1 MRDRIAALTLLL
13 SACAGSSTRQDA
25 RATAESLNVIVIMT
39 DDQGWGDF
47 GFHGNPLIQTP
58 NLDALASRSARMQ
71 TFYVSPVC
79 APTRAALMTGR
90 WCQRTRAIDTYIG
103 RAMMEP
109 EEVTVAEVL
118 RDAGWA
124 TGIFGKWHLGDCYP
138 MRPMDQ
144 GFEESLVHR
153 GGGIGQPSDPEG
165 GERAYTDAVL
175 FRRGQRVE
183 TVGYCTDVYF
193 DAALDFVRTSHASG
207 RPFFTYLATNAPHGP
222 FDDVPLELYEQY
234 AKADLAADRFPS
246 DRGHALP
253 EEHDEDRLARIF
265 AMITNI
271 DQNVGRLIE
280 QLEELGILENTLVLF
295 LVDNGPNTRRY
306 VGGMRGMKASVHEGG
321 VRSPLLAHWPA
332 RLSPDTISDRIS
344 AHVDVMPT
352 VLDAC
357 GVALPAGVRL
367 DGRSLLPL
375 LADADAEDGESLD
388 WPDRDLVIQAHRGDR
403 PVRYHNF
410 MLRTQRWKLLNDSGF
425 GRELLEV
432 EPDFELYDMAAD
444 PLELADLAAERPE
457 VVADLR
463 ARYDAWFDDVCS
475 TRPDNFAPPRIVLG
489 AAQALEVHLTR
500 QDWRRIG
507 QDGGRAAGS
516 LGEWEVQVV
525 GVHRHQVRVRFPRG
539 AQVRRVELRLG
550 PRVWS
555 AVPAP
560 GATEHRFEGLFLP
573 AGPGSLRVT
582 LETVEGL
589 RGAYQ
594 VVLTRSRNRFENS

>member
-1 MRDRIAALTLLL
+1 MRTSIAGLILVIA
-13 SACAGSSTRQDA
+13 SCAGSSDREDA
-25 RATAESLNVIVIMT
+25 TATAESPNVIVVMT

-47 GFHGNPLIQTP
+47 GFQGNPLIQTP
-58 NLDALASRSARMQ
+58 NLDELASRSARMQ

-144 GFEESLVHR
+144 GFERSLVHR
-153 GGGIGQPSDPEG
+153 GGGIGQSSDPEG
-165 GERAYTDAVL
+165 GERAYTNPVL
-175 FRRGQRVE
+175 FSNGRRVE
-183 TVGYCTDVYF
+183 TEGYCTDVYF
-193 DAALDFVRTSHASG
+193 DAALDFVRASHASG
-207 RPFFTYLATNAPHGP
+207 RPFFAYVATNAPHGP
-222 FDDVPLELYEQY
+222 FGDVPPELYEQY
-234 AKADLAADRFPS
+234 SNTDLAAERFPS
-246 DRGHALP
+246 GEGHPLP

-271 DQNVGRLIE
+271 DQNVGRLMDE
-280 QLEELGILENTLVLF
+280 LEELGILENTLVLF
-295 LVDNGPNTRRY
+295 LVDNGPNTRRF
-306 VGGMRGMKASVHEGG
+306 VGGMRGMKTGVHEGG

-357 GVALPAGVRL
+357 GLAPPEGVRL

-375 LADADAEDGESLD
+375 LVGVDADAEEGESID
-388 WPDRDLVIQAHRGDR
+388 WPDRDLVIQAHRGDQA
-403 PVRYHNF
+403 VRYHNF
-410 MLRTQRWKLLNDSGF
+410 MLRNQRWKLLNDSGF
-425 GRELLEV
+425 GRELEQV
-432 EPDFELYDMAAD
+432 EPNFELYDMAAD
-444 PLELADLAAERPE
+444 PLELVDLSAERPE
-457 VVADLR
+457 VVAELK
-463 ARYDAWFDDVCS
+463 ARYDAWFDDVRA

-489 AAQALEVHLTR
+489 APQAPEVHLTR
-500 QDWRRIG
+500 QDWRRSKE
-507 QDGGRAAGS
+507 GGGS
-516 LGEWEVQVV
+516 MGEWKVQVV
-525 GVHRHQVRVRFPRG
+525 GVHRHDVRVRFPKG
-539 AQVRRVELRLG
+539 AEVRSVELRLG
-550 PRVWS
+550 ARVWT

-560 GATEHRFEGLFLP
+560 GATEHQFERLFLP

-582 LETVEGL
+582 LETAEGP
-589 RGAYQ
+589 RGPYQ
-594 VVLTRSRNRFENS
+594 VVLARS